1 MDSKTKPSESDP
13 ARSLE
18 DLLLKKQVTFLQ
30 LCHFAVLT
38 RCFTT
43 CYCYVVFAAQ
53 CGNQKPCA
61 LLLC

>member
-38 RCFTT
+38 RFTT

-53 CGNQKPCA
+53 CGN
-61 LLLC
+61 